1 MTISSEHY
9 FLEQDLQFHTVKQFV
24 QWDCRCHSRTVA

>member
-9 FLEQDLQFHTVKQFV
+9 FLKQDLLK
-24 QWDCRCHSRTVA
+24 

>member
-9 FLEQDLQFHTVKQFV
+9 FLEREWQFYTVE
-24 QWDCRCHSRTVA
+24 

>member
-9 FLEQDLQFHTVKQFV
+9 FLEQNRQFHTVE
-24 QWDCRCHSRTVA
+24 